1 MTCPR
6 CRMRYE
12 EARGTCPRCGAVNPK
27 VRGTFQTSTVL
38 ISSNGSAQVYRSVEE
53 VPASLRTQLLKST
66 NGSNSATILIAD
78 RRGRHEIARA
88 MRNLPGAAQRRLK
101 RAMQGADPPAGVEA
115 WLTPSR
121 RQTILTVLV
130 AIALLAILVAFTTTW
145 YTIRLCL
152 P

>member
-66 NGSNSATILIAD
+66 NGSNSATIRIAD

-88 MRNLPGAAQRRLK
+88 MRNLPGAAQRRLR
-101 RAMQGADPPAGVEA
+101 RAMQDEDGPVGLAA
-115 WLTPSR
+115 WLTPVR
-121 RQTILTVLV
+121 RKTVLAGV
-130 AIALLAILVAFTTTW
+130 AALGLAAI
-145 YTIRLCL
+145 
-152 P
+152 